1 MQSGGSWRMRN
12 KDTKALAD
20 AYNLVE
26 ESRFKSALAAAAM
39 GLGSLQAHDVDT
51 VNPHSPEDN
60 IVSKPQMIASP
71 EEQETNYHKALTAF
85 EKAKKEKIVDELT
98 LSKIALDEDIAK
110 RYALHLLYQG
120 HRIPDIIKRVIGK
133 SAGEMEHAFSSST
146 KN

>member
-1 MQSGGSWRMRN
+1 MRN

-20 AYNLVE
+20 AYTLVE
-26 ESRFKSALAAAAM
+26 EGRFKSALAAAAM
-39 GLGSLQAHDVDT
+39 GLGSLHAHDADT
-51 VNPHSPEDN
+51 VNPHSPEDTLTP
-60 IVSKPQMIASP
+60 KPQMIASP
-71 EEQETNYHKALTAF
+71 EEQESNYHKALTAF

-120 HRIPDIIKRVIGK
+120 HRIPNIIKKVIGK
-133 SAGEMEHAFSSST
+133 HAGEMEHAFYGDV